1 MNQVEANGRLSQL
14 AFRTRA
20 LWHAVV
26 KTRSV
31 PTQFF
36 DQEFPLAACSVQ
48 PIAPAASQWQ
58 QTFYNLLRRYPAD
71 GACNC

>member
-26 KTRSV
+26 KTRSIS
-31 PTQFF
+31 TQLF
-36 DQEFPLAACSVQ
+36 DQEFLLAACSVQ
-48 PIAPAASQWQ
+48 PVAPAAFQWQ
-58 QTFYNLLRRYPAD
+58 QTFYNLLRRYPTD
-71 GACNC
+71 GAESC